1 MKTISYNVCVFW
13 LKQADEGKVVLL
25 VIKVTQGRL
34 KQADE
39 GKVVYLAMHRELAIL
54 MFYDHF
60 IEPQTT
66 MILLNICDP
75 VEQNRVCH
83 KVCFI

>member
-13 LKQADEGKVVLL
+13 LKQADEAKVVLL

-39 GKVVYLAMHRELAIL
+39 ENVVLLVIKVTHGRSDYAASRSPKLLSKCDLA
-54 MFYDHF
+54 
-60 IEPQTT
+60 
-66 MILLNICDP
+66 C
-75 VEQNRVCH
+75 
-83 KVCFI
+83 